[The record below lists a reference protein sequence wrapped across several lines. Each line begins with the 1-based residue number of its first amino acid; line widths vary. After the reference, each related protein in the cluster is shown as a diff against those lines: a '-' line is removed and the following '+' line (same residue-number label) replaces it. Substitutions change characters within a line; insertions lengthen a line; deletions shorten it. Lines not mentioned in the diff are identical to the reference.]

1 MASKDKPKRERKKP
15 KKVLPKPQPSQTTGH
30 SVGEVLTTHH

>member
-15 KKVLPKPQPSQTTGH
+15 KKLVPKPQPSKTTTR

>member
-15 KKVLPKPQPSQTTGH
+15 KKVLPKPQPSKTAVH